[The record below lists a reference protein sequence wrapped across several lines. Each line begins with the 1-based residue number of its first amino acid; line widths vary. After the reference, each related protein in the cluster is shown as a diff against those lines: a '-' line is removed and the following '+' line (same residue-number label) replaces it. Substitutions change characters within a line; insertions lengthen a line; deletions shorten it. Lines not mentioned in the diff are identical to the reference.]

1 MFGAQVIK
9 PHAAY
14 LGLPSLVGRSKNNT
28 FAHLKQRMA
37 NKVSRWKEKLLTHA
51 GKEVLIKSVA
61 QAMPSY
67 TMSCFL
73 PLKKLCEELTA
84 MIRQF

>member
-1 MFGAQVIK
+1 
-9 PHAAY
+9 
-14 LGLPSLVGRSKNNT
+14 
-28 FAHLKQRMA
+28 MA

-51 GKEVLIKSVA
+51 GKEVLIQSVA

-73 PLKKLCEELTA
+73 LLKKLCEELTA